1 MIDMQNKHDHRNLDI
16 DKAGVKDILYPIR
29 VLAKNGG
36 MQHTVAKINMYVD
49 LPRHFKGTHMSRF
62 VEILHEYRG
71 DMSIRTFSRI
81 LDDMVERL
89 DAQSAHIEVAFPYF
103 IEKAAPVTGTPGMM
117 EYACRFI
124 CSKKGEKDFRVEITA
139 PVTTLCPCS
148 REISTKGAH
157 NQRGRVTITLRFKR
171 FFWIEDIIHLIES
184 SASAEVY
191 SVLKRPDEKY
201 LTEQAY
207 ANPMFVE
214 DVVRT
219 AAQKLEQMKDFSWY
233 AVEAEN
239 FESIHN
245 HSAYAYIEKK
255 VTATGE
261 QRDKGTPEER

>member
-1 MIDMQNKHDHRNLDI
+1 MIDIQNQKDHRNLDI
-16 DKAGVKDILYPIR
+16 DKAGVKDILYPIL
-29 VLAKNGG
+29 VLDKNHGT
-36 MQHTVAKINMYVD
+36 QHTVARINMYVD

-62 VEILHEYRG
+62 VEILHEHRG
-71 DMSIRTFSRI
+71 EMSIRTFSRI

-89 DAQSAHIEVAFPYF
+89 DARSAHIEVAFPYF
-103 IEKAAPVTGTPGMM
+103 MEKFAPVSGTPGMI
-117 EYACRFI
+117 EYSCRFI
-124 CSKKGEKDFRVEITA
+124 CSKKDEKDFRVEITA

-148 REISTKGAH
+148 REISTQGAH
-157 NQRGRVTITLRFKR
+157 NQRGRVTVTLRFKR
-171 FFWIEDIIHLIES
+171 FFWIEDIIHLIET

-201 LTEQAY
+201 VTERAY

-219 AAQKLEQMKDFSWY
+219 VAQKLEEMKEFLWY

-245 HSAYAYIEKK
+245 HSAYAFIEKK
-255 VTATGE
+255 
-261 QRDKGTPEER
+261 TPEHDG

>member
-1 MIDMQNKHDHRNLDI
+1 MIDIQNQTDHHNLDI
-16 DKAGVKDILYPIR
+16 DKAGVKDIQYPIR
-29 VLAKNGG
+29 VLDKNRGT
-36 MQHTVAKINMYVD
+36 QYTVGKINMYVD

-71 DMSIRTFSRI
+71 DMSIHTFSRI

-89 DAQSAHIEVAFPYF
+89 DARSAHIEVAFPYF
-103 IEKAAPVTGTPGMM
+103 IEKTAPVTGTPGMM

-124 CSKKGEKDFRVEITA
+124 CSKKDEKDFIVEITA

-157 NQRGRVTITLRFKR
+157 NQRGRVTVTLRFKR
-171 FFWIEDIIHLIES
+171 FFWIEDIIKLIES

-201 LTEQAY
+201 LTEHAY
-207 ANPMFVE
+207 DNPMFVE

-219 AAQKLEQMKDFSWY
+219 VAQKLEQVKDFPWY

-245 HSAYAYIEKK
+245 HSAYAFIEKK
-255 VTATGE
+255 VT
-261 QRDKGTPEER
+261 GTEE

>member
-1 MIDMQNKHDHRNLDI
+1 MIDIQNQKDHRNLDI
-16 DKAGVKDILYPIR
+16 DKAGVKDIVYPIR
-29 VLAKNGG
+29 VLDKKRGT
-36 MQHTVAKINMYVD
+36 QHTVARINMFVD

-71 DMSIRTFSRI
+71 EMSIRTFSRI

-89 DAQSAHIEVAFPYF
+89 DARSAQIEVAFPYF
-103 IEKAAPVTGTPGMM
+103 IEKFAPVTGTPGMI
-117 EYACRFI
+117 EYWCKFI
-124 CSKKGEKDFRVEITA
+124 CSRRDEKEFLVEITA

-148 REISTKGAH
+148 REISAQGAH
-157 NQRGRVTITLRFKR
+157 NQRGRVTVTLRFKR
-171 FFWIEDIIHLIES
+171 FFWIEDIITLIES

-201 LTEQAY
+201 VTERAY

-219 AAQKLEQMKDFSWY
+219 VAQKLENMEEFSWY

-255 VTATGE
+255 VPAAAG
-261 QRDKGTPEER
+261 G